1 MSAENYLCYCMYLV
15 SNLSIIIH
23 RRFSKCT
30 KNNIQKCK
38 SGLAV
43 LSIGLIHIGMEKWHK
58 VLSELEQTKAQS
70 TKPSQAAIPA
80 EHLPT
85 SHHGLDRWDGAEQQ
99 TLGQYC
105 WSASK
110 VRPCPFSVFPERC
123 HGIQNL
129 YCTSLHFIFQNH
141 LIPYTCPPKRL
152 FFCCFILSQL
162 LSFQGVTGM
171 MDDR

>member
-58 VLSELEQTKAQS
+58 VPSEL
-70 TKPSQAAIPA
+70 
-80 EHLPT
+80 
-85 SHHGLDRWDGAEQQ
+85 QQ
-99 TLGQYC
+99 
-105 WSASK
+105 
-110 VRPCPFSVFPERC
+110 
-123 HGIQNL
+123 
-129 YCTSLHFIFQNH
+129 
-141 LIPYTCPPKRL
+141 KRL
-152 FFCCFILSQL
+152 NQPSPAKQQYPLSTSPTLIMGWTGGMVQSSKRLVSTAGLTVKYVPVHFLYSQKGAMEFRISIAYLSTLYSRIISFLTHAPQKDCFSAVLFFPSYCHFK
-162 LSFQGVTGM
+162 V
-171 MDDR
+171 